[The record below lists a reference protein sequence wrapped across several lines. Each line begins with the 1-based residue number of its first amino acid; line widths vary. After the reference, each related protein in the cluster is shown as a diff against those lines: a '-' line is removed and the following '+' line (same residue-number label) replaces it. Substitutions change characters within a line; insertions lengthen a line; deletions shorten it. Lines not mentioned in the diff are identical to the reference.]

1 MSHETGAH
9 HAAKLAAGI
18 SAAGLGLAA
27 AGAAG
32 YLVYKNRREVQR
44 GISEADSAGYIQ
56 AMTIFTNEKV
66 DSVLPGGRR
75 LMAAAA
81 VRIFYASR
89 NHTEEVITKTEL
101 LEELQ
106 DYEELNVTDHRLQ
119 KALSF
124 LSDKKQSLIGRRPQ
138 ASNPRSSGYYSLPAL
153 EWVMEYGDKPAVLS
167 EAEDDFWGDQF

>member
-1 MSHETGAH
+1 
-9 HAAKLAAGI
+9 
-18 SAAGLGLAA
+18 
-27 AGAAG
+27 
-32 YLVYKNRREVQR
+32 
-44 GISEADSAGYIQ
+44 
-56 AMTIFTNEKV
+56 
-66 DSVLPGGRR
+66 
-75 LMAAAA
+75 MAAAA